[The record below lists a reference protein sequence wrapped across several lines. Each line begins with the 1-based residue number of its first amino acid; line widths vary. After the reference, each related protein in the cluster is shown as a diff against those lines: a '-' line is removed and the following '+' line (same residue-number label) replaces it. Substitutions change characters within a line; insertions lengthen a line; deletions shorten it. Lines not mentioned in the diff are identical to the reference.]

1 MTEREKAQN
10 IKLLKVSAGY
20 LEKILEYREEFSDT
34 KMRVTRNSERI
45 PGLDY
50 LEKYD
55 DVHRW
60 IDFCE
65 EMSGKITWYMS
76 VRENDDRIIGFVVLR
91 HKLEYDDDDIAFA
104 SNLGY
109 SIRPSEQRK
118 GYAKEQLRLGLQ
130 EAKEMGLDKVR
141 MVCRDINIGSN
152 KTILANGGVYVDT
165 IHGEISGMNVNRYD
179 IMI

>member
-1 MTEREKAQN
+1 MSN
-10 IKLLKVSAGY
+10 INLYKVSAKY
-20 LEKILEYREEFSDT
+20 VEKILDYREEFPNT
-34 KMRVTRNSERI
+34 RMRVTYDPERI

-55 DVHRW
+55 DVHDW

-65 EMSGKITWYMS
+65 EMSSRMTWYMS
-76 VRENDDRIIGFVVLR
+76 VRESDDRIIGFLVLR

-104 SNLGY
+104 SNIGY
-109 SIRPSEQRK
+109 SIRPSERKK

-130 EAKEMGLDKVR
+130 KAKEIGIYKVR
-141 MVCRDINIGSN
+141 IVCRDINIGSN

-165 IHGEISGMNVNRYD
+165 IHGELSGMNVNRYD
-179 IMI
+179 IQI